1 MSAVIQTHSQYSISR
16 LKHRKIYSHISLG
29 GRVMLN
35 IYMLCS
41 KKFLCSFY
49 CEVLNNISIF
59 TTTIVSFS
67 RIPFCIFI
75 SEDRTL
81 NFKDRRTN
89 IVLRGYENYIF
100 PFSFYFF
107 LYCFKNL
114 WIGKLKVIKI
124 HVLFKRSSIRFIFF
138 SLRQCL
144 CPSKGVLIQ
153 VLTISFAKSF
163 PTILPPRTRMLASLC
178 NLLILAVKSSLH
190 RDALTCGNL
199 LATMDMPIPVR
210 ASLCN

>member
-16 LKHRKIYSHISLG
+16 LKHREIYSHISLG
-29 GRVMLN
+29 ARVRLN

-153 VLTISFAKSF
+153 
-163 PTILPPRTRMLASLC
+163 
-178 NLLILAVKSSLH
+178 AVKSSLH

-199 LATMDMPIPVR
+199 LATMDMPIPVPQMSIPLSTPPEET
-210 ASLCN
+210 ASETFSPKSG